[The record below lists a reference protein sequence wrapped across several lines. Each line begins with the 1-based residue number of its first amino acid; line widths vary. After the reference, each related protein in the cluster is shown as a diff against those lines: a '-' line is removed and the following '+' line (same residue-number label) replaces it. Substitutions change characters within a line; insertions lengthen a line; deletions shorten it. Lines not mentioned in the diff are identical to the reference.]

1 MKNTKQKTFN
11 WESEWVAKME
21 KDLAAARREG
31 RFDDM
36 LDDLG
41 EILGIHM
48 NTESETIKARCAA
61 LLCAPE
67 TLQKAA

>member
-1 MKNTKQKTFN
+1 MGNRMGDQN
-11 WESEWVAKME
+11 G

-48 NTESETIKARCAA
+48 NTESETIRARCTA
-61 LLCAPE
+61 LLAAPE
-67 TLQKAA
+67 PLQKAA